1 MLESMGNWG
10 DDKFGGLGNDGDHTV
25 VRMPRGDDRHMRHE
39 GQLILEE
46 LKKKGLDRAALA
58 KAIGVSWTAAKKYTE
73 AEQLGA
79 KAWET
84 CRDGLLKLGINPDRI
99 RPPRGAVAG
108 AVPEEDLK
116 PELQKFK
123 DEGQL
128 QALRRMLGA
137 PEDVR
142 RSLIDAIDGA
152 LLWRAK

>member
-1 MLESMGNWG
+1 MMYGTG
-10 DDKFGGLGNDGDHTV
+10 GVGGDKFGGLGSDDDHTV
-25 VRMPRGDDRHMRHE
+25 VRMPRGDDRHDLRHE
-39 GQLILEE
+39 GHLILEE
-46 LKKKGLDRAALA
+46 LKRKHLDRAALA
-58 KAIGVSWTAAKKYTE
+58 KACGVSWTAAKKYVE
-73 AEQLGA
+73 SEQLGA

-99 RPPRGAVAG
+99 RPPRGAVVAE
-108 AVPEEDLK
+108 PEEDLK

-128 QALRRMLGA
+128 HALRRMLAA
-137 PEDVR
+137 PEDAR